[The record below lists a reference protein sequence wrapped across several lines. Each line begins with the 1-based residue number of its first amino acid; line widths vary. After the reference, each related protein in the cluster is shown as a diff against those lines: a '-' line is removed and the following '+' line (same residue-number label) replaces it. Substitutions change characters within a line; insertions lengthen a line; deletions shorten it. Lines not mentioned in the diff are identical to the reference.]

1 MPVIVPREKENVW
14 LDPDAELTHL
24 LALLKPYR
32 SEEMEYY
39 PVSRTVNSP
48 QHDAPDCIVPI

>member
-1 MPVIVPREKENVW
+1 
-14 LDPDAELTHL
+14 